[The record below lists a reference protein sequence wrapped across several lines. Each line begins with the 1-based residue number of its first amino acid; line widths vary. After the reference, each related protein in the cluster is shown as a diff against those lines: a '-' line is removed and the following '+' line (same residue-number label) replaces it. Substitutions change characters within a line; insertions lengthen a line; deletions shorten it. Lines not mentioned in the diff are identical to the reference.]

1 MVSTNDIRPGQSII
15 VDNVIYQIMEYA
27 HVKPVKGKAF
37 VKTKLKNMK
46 DGVII
51 EKTFRADENVEQAFI
66 DKKQFQYLYSEG
78 ESFIFMNN
86 ETYEQISLDQDKLKE
101 IELLLVPNNDVTI
114 QMYENSPIDV
124 VLPPSVELMVT
135 KAEPAVKG
143 DTVTSS
149 TKTVTCETGLEVVVP
164 MFIAEND
171 IIKIDTKD
179 KSYMTRVTWTILELI
194 HLKKYSLPISMK

>member
-15 VDNVIYQIMEYA
+15 VDNIIYQIMEYA
-27 HVKPVKGKAF
+27 HVKPGKGKAF

-46 DGVII
+46 DGGII

-66 DKKQFQYLYSEG
+66 DKKQFQYLYNEG
-78 ESFIFMNN
+78 DSFIFMNN
-86 ETYEQISLDQDKLKE
+86 ETFDQLSIDQSK
-101 IELLLVPNNDVTI
+101 IENIRLLLVPNNEVTI
-114 QMYENSPIDV
+114 QLYENNPIDV
-124 VLPPSVELMVT
+124 LLPPSVELMVT

-171 IIKIDTKD
+171 IIKIDSKD
-179 KSYMTRVTWTILELI
+179 KSYMTRV
-194 HLKKYSLPISMK
+194 S

>member
-15 VDNVIYQIMEYA
+15 VDNIIYQIMEYA
-27 HVKPVKGKAF
+27 HVKPGKGKAF

-46 DGVII
+46 DGGII

-66 DKKQFQYLYSEG
+66 DKKQFQYLYNEG
-78 ESFIFMNN
+78 DSFIFMNN
-86 ETYEQISLDQDKLKE
+86 ETFDQLSIDQRKMENIK
-101 IELLLVPNNDVTI
+101 LLLVPNNEVTI
-114 QMYENSPIDV
+114 QLYENNPIDV
-124 VLPPSVELMVT
+124 LLPPSVELMVT

-171 IIKIDTKD
+171 IIKIDSKD
-179 KSYMTRVTWTILELI
+179 KSYMTRVSWSILE
-194 HLKKYSLPISMK
+194 